1 MAVLLLSECVVF
13 GVFLGGASLH
23 GYWFACTH
31 SITWISITME
41 VQDAGS
47 GWTCRVFVP
56 ALQRLW
62 YPSGEHQCWRECLP
76 AAAGVQGLRLYRD
89 IIYCYLLG
97 VIASAICKV
106 GEAVRGA

>member
-1 MAVLLLSECVVF
+1 MVIGLAAHILLPGSLSPWRF
-13 GVFLGGASLH
+13 RMQA
-23 GYWFACTH
+23 A
-31 SITWISITME
+31 
-41 VQDAGS
+41 
-47 GWTCRVFVP
+47 GWTRRVFVP

-62 YPSGEHQCWRECLP
+62 HPSGEHQCWRECLP

-106 GEAVRGA
+106 GEAVCGA